1 MRLQARRKFDQ
12 GKNRRQD
19 RGGLLRGMRAEA
31 AGSARL
37 GNGRSKELEKE
48 GKSKANRKERQGAK
62 DARKS

>member
-1 MRLQARRKFDQ
+1 
-12 GKNRRQD
+12 
-19 RGGLLRGMRAEA
+19 MRAEA